1 MLSPWPADLHG
12 EQLCNPATLQH
23 PDFRTG
29 SFGDNP
35 ARSWRFC
42 FAAESRHSLA
52 LLVRI
57 AAQVSEKTLS

>member
-42 FAAESRHSLA
+42 FAAESSIHWRFWSGLPRKY
-52 LLVRI
+52 L
-57 AAQVSEKTLS
+57 KKC